1 MEEESSNGYVVNQ
14 PRRIVHNWALYNSE
28 TSLISLE
35 LLPMMRPTD
44 ETIFGA
50 GLLAEDDGSSW
61 FCLDGSDISTQS
73 HDCKGIPIYLNQ
85 IKEWMIEYDSS
96 MVSISIRTNVAWYRL
111 GKPST
116 QYAPWHEPILKTA
129 RVAFSIISLLVKQAR
144 MARLSFR
151 DVIKR
156 VSQFQKND
164 NKAYIS
170 SDPSAVERYLV
181 LHGKVILQ
189 IFAKHPKKELKKCA
203 FITGLASKMEE
214 RHHTKWAI
222 KKRRKILPKKPKNK
236 ILPKKPKRKLRI
248 GKGYVASKRSAM
260 QATKTHLVDRIWGQ
274 YYSEFEAIGAENG
287 KGKVQEERQN
297 EEENDVEEPSVM
309 ETRWEGDIL
318 GRTSAGEPLYQQAL
332 VGGEVVAVGGAVL
345 LEVNE
350 TSVIYFVEYMFESSD
365 HCKMLHGRHLQRG
378 SETVLGNAAN
388 ERELFL
394 TNACMTVQLKDIKGT
409 VSFEIR
415 SRPWGHQYRKENNAA
430 DELDRARAEERKAQH
445 LPAEYFCKCLY
456 SPVRG
461 GFFSLQPNDD
471 ISSGSGS
478 CTSCKMRE
486 EKNERSKPKL
496 NATKTRF
503 VFNGVDYCMEDYAYV
518 NHKFFYKPEEDKKF
532 ETNVDSKSFVVC
544 QLLEVVV
551 SKVSSLNDLFEVI
564 VRRFYRPEDMSP
576 DKAFTSDIQEVYYS
590 EDVYILPPGAIE
602 GKCEVRKKHD
612 MPLSNDYLTLDNI
625 FFCELF
631 YDSSR
636 DSLYQMPVHIKP
648 KFSSIK
654 DDTLLRKLKGE
665 GIEGETDYDEL
676 PKEMR
681 LATLDIFAGCGGLSK
696 GLEQSGVS
704 ETKWAIEYEEPAGQA
719 FKQNHPESTVF
730 VNNCNVI
737 LRAIMEKCGDKD
749 ECLSTTE
756 ANELAAKL
764 DEEQKLALPLPGQVD
779 FINGGPPCQGFSGMN
794 RFQEGSWSKVQREMI
809 LAFLSFA
816 EYFRPRYFL
825 LENVRNFVSFNG
837 GQTFKLTLASLLEM
851 GYQVRFGVLE
861 AGAYGVS
868 QSRKR
873 AFIWAAAPGEVLP
886 EWPEPMHVFG
896 TPELKIKLSKRSH
909 YAAVRSTQYGAPFRS
924 ITVKDTINDLPPIEN
939 GESETNREYGADPV
953 SWFQKK
959 IRGNMF
965 VLTDHI
971 CKEMDETN
979 LIRCKNIPKTPGA
992 DWRDLKNLKKK
1003 KIKLSNGKMVDMIPA
1018 WLRNKAKT
1026 HNGWKGLF
1034 GRLDMEGSF
1043 ATSITDPRPMGMVG
1057 MCFHPEQ
1064 DRIISVR
1071 ECARSQGFPDSYE
1084 FVGKILDKHRQ
1095 IGNAVPPP
1103 LAFALG
1109 RKLKEAGFPD
1119 SYEFV
1124 GKILDKHRQIG
1135 NAVPPPLA
1143 FALGRKL
1150 KEAVLLKKPPLQQ

>member
-1 MEEESSNGYVVNQ
+1 M
-14 PRRIVHNWALYNSE
+14 
-28 TSLISLE
+28 
-35 LLPMMRPTD
+35 
-44 ETIFGA
+44 
-50 GLLAEDDGSSW
+50 
-61 FCLDGSDISTQS
+61 
-73 HDCKGIPIYLNQ
+73 HDCRYQ
-85 IKEWMIEYDSS
+85 
-96 MVSISIRTNVAWYRL
+96 L

-116 QYAPWHEPILKTA
+116 QYPPWREPTLKTA
-129 RVAFSIISLLVKQAR
+129 RVAKSIISLLVKQAR

-151 DVIKR
+151 DVIKK
-156 VSQFQKND
+156 VSEFQKND
-164 NKAYIS
+164 NEAYIS

-181 LHGKVILQ
+181 LHGQVILQ
-189 IFAKHPKKELKKCA
+189 IFAKHPIKELKKCA

-214 RHHTKWAI
+214 IHHTKWAI
-222 KKRRKILPKKPKNK
+222 KKRRKILPTKPKNK
-236 ILPKKPKRKLRI
+236 ILPKKPKSKLRI

-274 YYSEFEAIGAENG
+274 YYSEYGAIGAENG
-287 KGKVQEERQN
+287 KEKVQEERKN
-297 EEENDVEEPSVM
+297 EEEDDVEEPSVL

-365 HCKMLHGRHLQRG
+365 HCKMLHGRHLERG
-378 SETVLGNAAN
+378 SETVLGNTAN

-430 DELDRARAEERKAQH
+430 DKLDRARAEERKAQH

-461 GFFSLQPNDD
+461 GFFSLQPND
-471 ISSGSGS
+471 ISSGTGS
-478 CTSCKMRE
+478 CSSCKMRE
-486 EKNERSKPKL
+486 DKNERSKPKL
-496 NATKTRF
+496 NATMTGF

-518 NHKFFYKPEEDKKF
+518 NPKFIYKPKKDKKF
-532 ETNVDSKSFVVC
+532 ERNVDLKSFVVC
-544 QLLEVVV
+544 QLLEVVLP
-551 SKVSSLNDLFEVI
+551 KVSSLNGLFEVI
-564 VRRFYRPEDMSP
+564 VRRFYRPEDTP
-576 DKAFTSDIQEVYYS
+576 LEKAYSSNIQEVYYS
-590 EDVYILPPGAIE
+590 EDVHILPPGAFE

-612 MPLSNDYLTLDNI
+612 MPLRNDYLTLDNI
-625 FFCELF
+625 FFCE
-631 YDSSR
+631 
-636 DSLYQMPVHIKP
+636 MPVHIKP
-648 KFSSIK
+648 KFSTIK
-654 DDTLLRKLKGE
+654 DDTLLRKQKGK

-681 LATLDIFAGCGGLSK
+681 LATLDIFSGCGGLSK

-737 LRAIMEKCGDKD
+737 LR
-749 ECLSTTE
+749 
-756 ANELAAKL
+756 
-764 DEEQKLALPLPGQVD
+764 
-779 FINGGPPCQGFSGMN
+779 
-794 RFQEGSWSKVQREMI
+794 
-809 LAFLSFA
+809 
-816 EYFRPRYFL
+816 YFL

-861 AGAYGVS
+861 AGAYGVA

-924 ITVKDTINDLPPIEN
+924 ITVRDTINDLPPIKN

-959 IRGNMF
+959 IRGDML

-979 LIRCKNIPKTPGA
+979 LIRCENIPKTPGA

-1003 KIKLSNGKMVDMIPA
+1003 KIKLSSGKMVDMIPA

-1071 ECARSQGFPDSYE
+1071 ECARSQGFPDSYK
-1084 FVGKILDKHRQ
+1084 FVG
-1095 IGNAVPPP
+1095 G
-1103 LAFALG
+1103 
-1109 RKLKEAGFPD
+1109 
-1119 SYEFV
+1119 
-1124 GKILDKHRQIG
+1124 ILDKHRQIG

-1150 KEAVLLKKPPLQQ
+1150 KEAVLLKKPPLQQKP

>member
-1 MEEESSNGYVVNQ
+1 MEEESSNGHVVNQ

-28 TSLISLE
+28 TRLISLE

-96 MVSISIRTNVAWYRL
+96 MVSISIPSSSLVLEMGKLLRTPKFSKYRL

-156 VSQFQKND
+156 VSQLQKND

-287 KGKVQEERQN
+287 KEKVQEERQN

-415 SRPWGHQYRKENNAA
+415 SKPWGHQYRKENNAA

-496 NATKTRF
+496 NAKKTRF

-518 NHKFFYKPEEDKKF
+518 NHKFFYKPEEEKKF

-544 QLLEVVV
+544 QLLKVVV

-590 EDVYILPPGAIE
+590 EDVYNLPPGAFE

-737 LRAIMEKCGDKD
+737 LR
-749 ECLSTTE
+749 
-756 ANELAAKL
+756 
-764 DEEQKLALPLPGQVD
+764 
-779 FINGGPPCQGFSGMN
+779 
-794 RFQEGSWSKVQREMI
+794 
-809 LAFLSFA
+809 
-816 EYFRPRYFL
+816 
-825 LENVRNFVSFNG
+825 
-837 GQTFKLTLASLLEM
+837 
-851 GYQVRFGVLE
+851 
-861 AGAYGVS
+861 
-868 QSRKR
+868 
-873 AFIWAAAPGEVLP
+873 
-886 EWPEPMHVFG
+886 
-896 TPELKIKLSKRSH
+896 
-909 YAAVRSTQYGAPFRS
+909 
-924 ITVKDTINDLPPIEN
+924 
-939 GESETNREYGADPV
+939 
-953 SWFQKK
+953 
-959 IRGNMF
+959 
-965 VLTDHI
+965 
-971 CKEMDETN
+971 
-979 LIRCKNIPKTPGA
+979 
-992 DWRDLKNLKKK
+992 
-1003 KIKLSNGKMVDMIPA
+1003 
-1018 WLRNKAKT
+1018 
-1026 HNGWKGLF
+1026 
-1034 GRLDMEGSF
+1034 
-1043 ATSITDPRPMGMVG
+1043 
-1057 MCFHPEQ
+1057 
-1064 DRIISVR
+1064 
-1071 ECARSQGFPDSYE
+1071 
-1084 FVGKILDKHRQ
+1084 
-1095 IGNAVPPP
+1095 
-1103 LAFALG
+1103 
-1109 RKLKEAGFPD
+1109 
-1119 SYEFV
+1119 
-1124 GKILDKHRQIG
+1124 
-1135 NAVPPPLA
+1135 
-1143 FALGRKL
+1143 
-1150 KEAVLLKKPPLQQ
+1150 

>member
-1 MEEESSNGYVVNQ
+1 MSQSNKG
-14 PRRIVHNWALYNSE
+14 
-28 TSLISLE
+28 
-35 LLPMMRPTD
+35 M
-44 ETIFGA
+44 
-50 GLLAEDDGSSW
+50 DDGNS
-61 FCLDGSDISTQS
+61 
-73 HDCKGIPIYLNQ
+73 
-85 IKEWMIEYDSS
+85 WMIEYDSS
-96 MVSISIRTNVAWYRL
+96 MVSISIHTDVAWYRL

-116 QYAPWHEPILKTA
+116 QYPPWREPTLKTA
-129 RVAFSIISLLVKQAR
+129 RVAKSIISLLVKQAR

-151 DVIKR
+151 DVIKK
-156 VSQFQKND
+156 VSEFQKND

-181 LHGKVILQ
+181 LHGQVILQ
-189 IFAKHPKKELKKCA
+189 IFAKHPIKELKKCA

-214 RHHTKWAI
+214 IHHTKWAI
-222 KKRRKILPKKPKNK
+222 KKRRKILPTKPKNK
-236 ILPKKPKRKLRI
+236 ILPKKPKSKLRI

-274 YYSEFEAIGAENG
+274 YYSEYGAIGAENG
-287 KGKVQEERQN
+287 KEKVQEERKN
-297 EEENDVEEPSVM
+297 EEEDDVEEPSVL

-365 HCKMLHGRHLQRG
+365 HCKMLHGRHLERG
-378 SETVLGNAAN
+378 SETVLGNTAN

-430 DELDRARAEERKAQH
+430 DKLDRARAEERKAQH

-461 GFFSLQPNDD
+461 GFFSLQPNY
-471 ISSGSGS
+471 ISSGTGS
-478 CTSCKMRE
+478 CSPCKIRE
-486 EKNERSKPKL
+486 EEKERSKPKL
-496 NATKTRF
+496 NATMTGF
-503 VFNGVDYCMEDYAYV
+503 FFNGVDYCMEDYAYV
-518 NHKFFYKPEEDKKF
+518 NPKFIYKPKKDKKF
-532 ETNVDSKSFVVC
+532 ERNVDLKSFVVC
-544 QLLEVVV
+544 QLLEVVLP
-551 SKVSSLNDLFEVI
+551 KVSSLNGLFEVI
-564 VRRFYRPEDMSP
+564 VRRFYRPEDTP
-576 DKAFTSDIQEVYYS
+576 LEKAYSSNIQEVYYS
-590 EDVYILPPGAIE
+590 EDVHILPPGAFE

-612 MPLSNDYLTLDNI
+612 MPLRNDYLTLDNI
-625 FFCELF
+625 FFCE
-631 YDSSR
+631 
-636 DSLYQMPVHIKP
+636 MPVHIKP
-648 KFSSIK
+648 KFSTIK
-654 DDTLLRKLKGE
+654 DDTLLRNQKGK

-681 LATLDIFAGCGGLSK
+681 LATLDIFSGCGGLSK

-779 FINGGPPCQGFSGMN
+779 FISGGPPCQGFSGMN

-861 AGAYGVS
+861 AGAYGVA

-924 ITVKDTINDLPPIEN
+924 ITVRDTINDLPPIKN

-959 IRGNMF
+959 IRGDML

-979 LIRCKNIPKTPGA
+979 LIRCENIPKTPGA
-992 DWRDLKNLKKK
+992 DWRDLKNIKKK
-1003 KIKLSNGKMVDMIPA
+1003 KIKLSSGKMVDMIPA

-1034 GRLDMEGSF
+1034 GRLDMEGNF

-1071 ECARSQGFPDSYE
+1071 ECARSQGFPDSYK
-1084 FVGKILDKHRQ
+1084 FVG
-1095 IGNAVPPP
+1095 G
-1103 LAFALG
+1103 
-1109 RKLKEAGFPD
+1109 
-1119 SYEFV
+1119 
-1124 GKILDKHRQIG
+1124 ILDKHRQIG

-1150 KEAVLLKKPPLQQ
+1150 KEAVLFKKPPLQQLP

>member
-1 MEEESSNGYVVNQ
+1 
-14 PRRIVHNWALYNSE
+14 
-28 TSLISLE
+28 
-35 LLPMMRPTD
+35 
-44 ETIFGA
+44 
-50 GLLAEDDGSSW
+50 
-61 FCLDGSDISTQS
+61 
-73 HDCKGIPIYLNQ
+73 
-85 IKEWMIEYDSS
+85 
-96 MVSISIRTNVAWYRL
+96 
-111 GKPST
+111 
-116 QYAPWHEPILKTA
+116 
-129 RVAFSIISLLVKQAR
+129 
-144 MARLSFR
+144 
-151 DVIKR
+151 
-156 VSQFQKND
+156 
-164 NKAYIS
+164 
-170 SDPSAVERYLV
+170 
-181 LHGKVILQ
+181 
-189 IFAKHPKKELKKCA
+189 
-203 FITGLASKMEE
+203 
-214 RHHTKWAI
+214 
-222 KKRRKILPKKPKNK
+222 
-236 ILPKKPKRKLRI
+236 
-248 GKGYVASKRSAM
+248 M

-274 YYSEFEAIGAENG
+274 YYSEFEAIGAENV
-287 KGKVQEERQN
+287 KESQNKEEG
-297 EEENDVEEPSVM
+297 DVEVPSVM
-309 ETRWEGDIL
+309 ETRWEGEIL

-378 SETVLGNAAN
+378 SETVLGYAAN

-415 SRPWGHQYRKENNAA
+415 SKPWGHQYRKENNAA
-430 DELDRARAEERKAQH
+430 DELDRARAEERRAQH
-445 LPAEYFCKCLY
+445 LKTEYFCKCLY

-461 GFFSLQPNDD
+461 GFFSLQLNDLGR
-471 ISSGSGS
+471 GSGS
-478 CTSCKMRE
+478 CSSCEIRE
-486 EKNERSKPKL
+486 EENERSKLEVNISK
-496 NATKTRF
+496 RGF
-503 VFNGVDYCMEDYAYV
+503 VYDGIDYCIEDYVYV
-518 NHKFFYKPEEDKKF
+518 KPLYMIDPEKNIALDAF
-532 ETNVDSKSFVVC
+532 CVC
-544 QLLEVVV
+544 QVLDIVFPKS
-551 SKVSSLNDLFEVI
+551 SKDALFEVKL
-564 VRRFYRPEDMSP
+564 RRFYRPEDISTE
-576 DKAFTSDIQEVYYS
+576 KAYTSNIQELYYS
-590 EDVYILPPGAIE
+590 EDIYFLPPEVLE
-602 GKCEVRKKHD
+602 GKCEVRKKHN
-612 MPLSNDYLTLDNI
+612 MPLRNDYLTLDNI

-719 FKQNHPESTVF
+719 FKQNHPESTVLLTTA
-730 VNNCNVI
+730 I
-737 LRAIMEKCGDKD
+737 LIIGRAIMEKCGDKD
-749 ECLSTTE
+749 ECISTTE

-992 DWRDLKNLKKK
+992 DWRDLQNLKKK
-1003 KIKLSNGKMVDMIPA
+1003 LSSGKMVDMIPA

-1026 HNGWKGLF
+1026 HNGWKGIF

-1084 FVGKILDKHRQ
+1084 F
-1095 IGNAVPPP
+1095 A
-1103 LAFALG
+1103 
-1109 RKLKEAGFPD
+1109 
-1119 SYEFV
+1119 

-1150 KEAVLLKKPPLQQ
+1150 KEAVLLKKLPLQQ

>member
-28 TSLISLE
+28 TRLISLE

-170 SDPSAVERYLV
+170 SDPSAVESYLV

-287 KGKVQEERQN
+287 KGKVQEERQ
-297 EEENDVEEPSVM
+297 NDVEEPSVM

-518 NHKFFYKPEEDKKF
+518 NHKYFYKPEEDKKF

-590 EDVYILPPGAIE
+590 EDVDILPLGAFE

-704 ETKWAIEYEEPAGQA
+704 ETKWGIEYEEPAGQA

-992 DWRDLKNLKKK
+992 DWRDLQNLKKK
-1003 KIKLSNGKMVDMIPA
+1003 KIKLSSGKMVDMIPA

-1109 RKLKEAGFPD
+1109 RKLKEA
-1119 SYEFV
+1119 
-1124 GKILDKHRQIG
+1124 
-1135 NAVPPPLA
+1135 
-1143 FALGRKL
+1143 
-1150 KEAVLLKKPPLQQ
+1150 VLLKKPPLQQ